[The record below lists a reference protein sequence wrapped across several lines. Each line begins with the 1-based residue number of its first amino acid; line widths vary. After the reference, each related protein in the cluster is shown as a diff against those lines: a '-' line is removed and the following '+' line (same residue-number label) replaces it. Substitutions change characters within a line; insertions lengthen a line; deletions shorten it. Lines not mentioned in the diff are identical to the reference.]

1 MSIIVGWLRPPTT
14 PGKGIP
20 PKEIQR
26 LIADPEKQTWSEGGR
41 LCDKCRT
48 AKIRH
53 EDLYGLYEGNL
64 FFIKGY
70 LCPGCGHKTCEIKT
84 LSGNLPYDW
93 RRIS

>member
-1 MSIIVGWLRPPTT
+1 MSIIVGWLRTSQQQ
-14 PGKGIP
+14 GKGIP
-20 PKEIQR
+20 PKHLRR
-26 LIADPEKQTWSEGGR
+26 LMQNPDSQTMSEGGR
-41 LCDKCRT
+41 LCDKCKT

-70 LCPGCGHKTCEIKT
+70 KCPGCGHKTCEIKT